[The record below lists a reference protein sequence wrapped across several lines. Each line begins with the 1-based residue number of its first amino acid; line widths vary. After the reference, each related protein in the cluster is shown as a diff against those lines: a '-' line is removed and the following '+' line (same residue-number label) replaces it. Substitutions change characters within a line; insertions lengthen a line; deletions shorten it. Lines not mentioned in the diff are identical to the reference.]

1 VANGKADIAE
11 METTG
16 RRNANA
22 RGTSTAQPRPVQA
35 RYAPVADDPDGE
47 PTDADLVLLSRTDPQ
62 AFGLLYDRYCNRI
75 YRFVHS
81 RLRDVAT
88 AEDVTADVFFKA
100 LRGLHT
106 YQPTAGRFSVW
117 LFRIARNA
125 VIDHVRARRPTLS
138 LDADFDRQDLAPP
151 VEEQV
156 LDRVDVA
163 RVWREV
169 DGLPTAQRTAVIL
182 RLERDLPIADIAVTL
197 NRSEGAVRVLL
208 HRALTTLR
216 ARLSVPRAG
225 SSG

>member
-1 VANGKADIAE
+1 
-11 METTG
+11 M
-16 RRNANA
+16 
-22 RGTSTAQPRPVQA
+22 
-35 RYAPVADDPDGE
+35 
-47 PTDADLVLLSRTDPQ
+47 
-62 AFGLLYDRYCNRI
+62 FGVLYDRYCDRI

-81 RLRDVAT
+81 RLRDSAS

-106 YQPTAGRFSVW
+106 YQPAAGSFSVW

-125 VIDHVRARRPTLS
+125 VIDHVRARRATLS
-138 LDADFDRQDLAPP
+138 IDADFDTQDLAPA
-151 VEEQV
+151 VEDRV
-156 LDRVDVA
+156 LDLVEVA

-169 DGLPTAQRTAVIL
+169 DGLPSAQRTAVIL

-216 ARLSVPRAG
+216 ARLSVPYAG
-225 SSG
+225 HC